1 MQTLIVVPA
10 RYGSTRLPGK
20 PLAKIAGKT
29 MVSRVADLA
38 RRAAAR
44 LGKGAEF
51 VVATDD
57 TRILQYC
64 RDNNIN
70 VVMTDPALP
79 SGSDRALAAV
89 DGLGMSPDFVVNLQ
103 GDAPFTPAEH
113 VVAVVEALEK
123 SGTDAATPYIR
134 LSWAA
139 LDQLRNH
146 KAQTPFSGTTLVKDP
161 KGRAIWF
168 SKIILPAIRKE
179 PELRKLNDLSPVC
192 QHVGLYGFRLDTL
205 RRYCAL
211 PESYYERLEGLEQ
224 LRLIENG
231 FSVQAVEVK
240 PGKIAIP
247 GIDTAEDIALAERL
261 VAEFGEPDVA

>member
-38 RRAAAR
+38 RRAAAG
-44 LGKGAEF
+44 LGKGADF

-57 TRILQYC
+57 TRILEYC
-64 RDNNIN
+64 RDNKIN

-113 VVAVVEALEK
+113 VVAVVRALET
-123 SGTDAATPYIR
+123 SGADAATPYIR

-139 LDQLRNH
+139 LDQLRAH
-146 KAQTPFSGTTLVKDP
+146 KMQTPFSGTTLVKDP

-168 SKIILPAIRKE
+168 SKNIMPAIRKE
-179 PELRKLNDLSPVC
+179 PELRKLNALSPVC

-205 RRYCAL
+205 RRYCAI

-231 FSVQAVEVK
+231 FSVQAVEVQ
-240 PGKIAIP
+240 PGRIAIP

-261 VAEFGEPDVA
+261 VAEFGEPDAV